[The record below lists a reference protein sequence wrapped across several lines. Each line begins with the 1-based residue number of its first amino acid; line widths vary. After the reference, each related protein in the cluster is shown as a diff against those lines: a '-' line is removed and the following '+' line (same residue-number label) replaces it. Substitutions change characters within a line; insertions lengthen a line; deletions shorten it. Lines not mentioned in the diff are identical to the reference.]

1 MKRFHSLYV
10 YFTQTKRILRTFK
23 TPERT
28 LSTAFITNSSKKNRN
43 ILGFPL
49 LVSVGMERN
58 KETPQNEP
66 ITRQKYSTKIKEQKG
81 E

>member
-1 MKRFHSLYV
+1 M
-10 YFTQTKRILRTFK
+10 
-23 TPERT
+23 
-28 LSTAFITNSSKKNRN
+28 STAFITNSSKKNRN